1 MSRFTKFCLITII
14 LLLTVIAVRP
24 IVSPQP
30 AIAAPQYQY
39 VVVQV
44 GPDLIDVQKELDR
57 RVADGWELT
66 APVVSQQRSGIL
78 LIFRKPAN

>member
-1 MSRFTKFCLITII
+1 MSRFTKSCLATII
-14 LLLTVIAVRP
+14 LLLAVIAVRP

-30 AIAAPQYQY
+30 AIAAPHFQY

-44 GPDLIDVQKELDR
+44 GPALIEVQKELDR

-66 APVVSQQRSGIL
+66 APVVSQQMHGIL
-78 LIFRKPAN
+78 LIFRKQAN